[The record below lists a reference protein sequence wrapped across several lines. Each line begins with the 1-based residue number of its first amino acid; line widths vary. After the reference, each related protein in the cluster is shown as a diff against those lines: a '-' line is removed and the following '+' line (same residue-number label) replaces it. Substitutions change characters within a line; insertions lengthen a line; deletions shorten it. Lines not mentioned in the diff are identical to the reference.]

1 MRLSKSV
8 VALVVVLALN
18 VVLAILLTPL
28 GFESRPPTTLTTL
41 GYVAIGTVF
50 LGVILDVASIIVLF
64 RRVRAG
70 SMLAILGVI
79 LFIVPNVADRT
90 GSFFSLP
97 IPPVVDVLEYIF
109 EAVLLLTLFLAAAVY
124 RASKPSSS

>member
-18 VVLAILLTPL
+18 VVLAVLLTPL
-28 GFESRPPTTLTTL
+28 GFESRPPTTLTTV

-50 LGVILDVASIIVLF
+50 LGLILDVASIIVLF

-97 IPPVVDVLEYIF
+97 IPPVVNVLEYVF
-109 EAVLLLTLFLAAAVY
+109 EAVLLVTLVLAAAVY